1 MTKDEVLAWMEKE
14 LGLRSYLAIGDSG
27 AIHRLEWI
35 AVATT
40 LGDWTLEDIK
50 SAIDQTVD
58 IKPLPRRIDEI
69 FRILEFGRREKWRN
83 NSSTQSQ

>member
-1 MTKDEVLAWMEKE
+1 MTRNEVLEWLEKE
-14 LGLRSYLAIGDSG
+14 LGIRSYLAIGDSG

-50 SAIDQTVD
+50 SAIDRTAD
-58 IKPLPRRIDEI
+58 IKPLPRRIDQI
-69 FRILEFGRREKWRN
+69 FRILEWRRQEKWR
-83 NSSTQSQ
+83 SSTQSQ

>member
-1 MTKDEVLAWMEKE
+1 MTRDEVLAWMEKG
-14 LGLRSYLAIGDSG
+14 LGLRSYRAIGDSG

-50 SAIDQTVD
+50 SAIDRTAD

-69 FRILEFGRREKWRN
+69 FRILERQRQAKWRTAA
-83 NSSTQSQ
+83 SSE

>member
-1 MTKDEVLAWMEKE
+1 MTRDEVLDWLEKE
-14 LGLRSYLAIGDSG
+14 LGIRSYRAIGDSG

-50 SAIDQTVD
+50 SAIDRTAD

-69 FRILEFGRREKWRN
+69 FRILERQRQAKWRTAV
-83 NSSTQSQ
+83 NSE

>member
-1 MTKDEVLAWMEKE
+1 
-14 LGLRSYLAIGDSG
+14 
-27 AIHRLEWI
+27 LEWI

-50 SAIDQTVD
+50 SAIDRTAD

-69 FRILEFGRREKWRN
+69 HRLLERQRQAKWRTAV
-83 NSSTQSQ
+83 NSE